1 MTETNIVLAAF
12 NKTPPITK
20 AISIILVT
28 LSLLIY
34 TKIISPFHVVL
45 NPRLYTHLH
54 FWQVIT
60 PFYYFGT
67 ITFDSVLHMIF
78 LYRYSRMLEDS
89 FIQTSDYFYLL
100 LTVKILLLVSALLF
114 KIHTLGPALSATITY
129 IWTRRNPTTQ
139 VQLLGCVI
147 FPAFY
152 LPFIVPIFTFLTDR
166 KINMEDLLGI
176 FVGHFYYFFKFVFPK
191 FGFNVL
197 KTPFFIQKIFNEQ
210 PFEEIKKGD
219 LVGDNKEE
227 EEGVNHKEEE
237 CVSHKEDEEGVN
249 HKEEEEGV
257 SHKDG
262 LSNEEGVSNEE
273 GFNKEDTFSNEE
285 GVNNSNSNSGA
296 STEDNSTDKR

>member
-1 MTETNIVLAAF
+1 
-12 NKTPPITK
+12 
-20 AISIILVT
+20 
-28 LSLLIY
+28 
-34 TKIISPFHVVL
+34 
-45 NPRLYTHLH
+45 
-54 FWQVIT
+54 
-60 PFYYFGT
+60 
-67 ITFDSVLHMIF
+67 
-78 LYRYSRMLEDS
+78 MLEDS

-219 LVGDNKEE
+219 LVGDNKEDE
-227 EEGVNHKEEE
+227 GGVNHKEEE
-237 CVSHKEDEEGVN
+237 EGVSHKEDEEGVS